1 VTIVTSTGFP
11 SKREEYVISLA
22 RMNGVTP
29 DARLPRPAR
38 WLLRTA
44 PIRRE
49 TRPGVEAD
57 LLELFVRRRRDRGL
71 LRAHGRLYLDVASLW
86 WRGAQARTAARRSRL
101 ALLGDARADLRHASR
116 MFARQPAIPLLTIA
130 GLTMGLGIATAAF
143 SIVNVAVLRGDGLV
157 DPDRAPGVLRTT
169 GRSTSTDWTYDEF
182 LHLRAGAARMRVE
195 AVFTDFPSVA
205 IHGTDE
211 GAARP
216 MVAFVSGGFFGAT
229 GGRVRAGR
237 PLEIADERPGGSIPV
252 VVSFAF
258 WTARFNDDPAVVG
271 RTLRIGRTPATIV
284 GVAERGFSVPRSAQ
298 IWMPLT
304 AYAAV
309 HDATPVTRAPDVSV
323 QVFGRLRPDVGLAEA
338 EAQLSAVAAVLAG
351 GAAAGEPRLR
361 VRLDPRAGLGREA
374 SANNLAITLLVSAGI
389 GLVLML
395 VGANVATVLVAAAIT
410 REREMGVR
418 AALGASRWR
427 IVRQLV
433 TESLAMGAIAAPIGL
448 LFAWWAMPTIG
459 AMIGARDVD
468 LRPDLT
474 VYVFLGLVMLVTGI
488 GAGLAPAL
496 HSRGADLVTPLKGEG
511 HGQHRLAPRRLRS
524 ALVIA
529 QAAASV
535 LLIIMATLFV
545 RATIRAAALDV
556 GFDPAGLY
564 VVAPLSF
571 ESDSVRSEAWARAL
585 TELPAVPGISA
596 VTLTELSPLGGAFR
610 ASGSREEPSR
620 LVLLNR
626 VHAGYFETLGLR
638 VLTGRTFTPDELA
651 SKASVVVVSESVAR
665 AFWQDQ
671 SPLGELVPQQ
681 IPLEGAR
688 PIVVGIVA
696 DALTT
701 RLEGENTFAIY
712 EPLDPASRR
721 SAWLLIRASSE
732 TTAIDPA
739 TQWLRSVDPDADL
752 RISSIA
758 ARLEQAVDGPGML
771 ATLTGVVGIVAIVL
785 SVIGLYGLTA
795 SVAGQR
801 AREMSVRVAMG
812 AEPRDLLRL
821 LMWDSLRPVVIGLAV
836 GSAAALFV
844 GRLMAATMLFG
855 VSPRDPI
862 AYAGAAAILLVAAM
876 LAVLV
881 PTRRAARVDAALVLR

>member
-1 VTIVTSTGFP
+1 
-11 SKREEYVISLA
+11 
-22 RMNGVTP
+22 MNGVP
-29 DARLPRPAR
+29 PEPRLPRPAR
-38 WLLRTA
+38 WLLRIA

-49 TRPGVEAD
+49 ARPGVEAD
-57 LLELFVRRRRDRGL
+57 LLELFVRRRTDRGVL
-71 LRAHGRLYLDVASLW
+71 QAHERLYLDVASLW
-86 WRGAQARTAARRSRL
+86 WRGAGACTAARRSRV
-101 ALLGDARADLRHASR
+101 ALVSDARADLRDASR
-116 MFARQPAIPLLTIA
+116 MFARQPAILLLTIA
-130 GLTMGLGIATAAF
+130 GLAMGLGIATAAF

-182 LHLRAGAARMRVE
+182 LHLRAGATRMRVE

-205 IHGTDE
+205 INGTDE

-216 MVAFVSGGFFGAT
+216 MVAFVSGAFFGAT
-229 GGRVRAGR
+229 GGRVSAGR
-237 PLEIADERPGGSIPV
+237 PLEIADERPDGSIPV

-258 WTARFNDDPAVVG
+258 WTVRFNEDPAVVG

-298 IWMPLT
+298 IWIPLT

-309 HDATPVTRAPDVSV
+309 HDGTPVARTPGVSV
-323 QVFGRLRPDVGLAEA
+323 QVFGRLPSDVSLAEA
-338 EAQLSAVAAVLAG
+338 EAQLSAVSAVLPG
-351 GAAAGEPRLR
+351 GAATDSSPLR
-361 VRLDPRAGLGREA
+361 VRLDPQAGLGRE
-374 SANNLAITLLVSAGI
+374 SSPDNLAITFLVSAGI
-389 GLVLML
+389 GLVLVL
-395 VGANVATVLVAAAIT
+395 VCANVATVLVAAAIT

-433 TESLAMGAIAAPIGL
+433 TESVALGTIAAPIGL

-474 VYVFLGLVMLVTGI
+474 VHVFLGIVMLLTGI

-496 HSRGADLVTPLKGEG
+496 HSRGANLVTPLKGEG
-511 HGQHRLAPRRLRS
+511 AGQQRWAPRRLRS
-524 ALVIA
+524 ALVMA

-571 ESDSVRSEAWARAL
+571 ENDGVRSEAWARAL

-610 ASGSREEPSR
+610 ASRSREEPSR
-620 LVLLNR
+620 LVHLNR

-638 VLTGRTFTPDELA
+638 ILAGRTFTPDELA

-671 SPLGELVPQQ
+671 SPLGEPVPQQ

-732 TTAIDPA
+732 TTAFDPA

-758 ARLEQAVDGPGML
+758 ARLEQAVDRPGML
-771 ATLTGVVGIVAIVL
+771 ATLTGIIGIVAIVL

-801 AREMSVRVAMG
+801 AREMSVRVALG
-812 AEPRDLLRL
+812 AEPSDLLRL
-821 LMWDSLRPVVIGLAV
+821 LMWDSLKPVVVGLVA
-836 GSAAALFV
+836 GSGAALFV
-844 GRLMAATMLFG
+844 GRLMAATTLLG
-855 VSPRDPI
+855 VSPQDPI
-862 AYAGAAAILLVAAM
+862 AYAGGAAILLVAAM
-876 LAVLV
+876 LAVLA
-881 PTRRAARVDAALVLR
+881 PTRRAARVDPALVLRWP